1 MIDTLFAMDAHII
14 MTFVLAGIALN
25 LTPGADVMFT
35 IATALRGGVMAG
47 VAAAAG
53 IASAS
58 LVHVA
63 LTALGIAALLA
74 AHPIAFELLRW
85 AGAAYLA
92 YLAIKSWRAQADDTH
107 QRGAPSLFTAFKR
120 GAMTN
125 LLNPKVALFILAFL
139 PSFTDP
145 HIGSVATQIIILG
158 IIFGIT
164 GFMITSAYGLIAG
177 KMRSALQGR
186 ETTINKIAVG
196 VYGALA
202 LRLATQ

>member
-35 IATALRGGVMAG
+35 IATALRGGEMAG

-74 AHPIAFELLRW
+74 AHDGLNKDE
-85 AGAAYLA
+85 
-92 YLAIKSWRAQADDTH
+92 SD
-107 QRGAPSLFTAFKR
+107 
-120 GAMTN
+120 AMN
-125 LLNPKVALFILAFL
+125 ARLILILAN
-139 PSFTDP
+139 
-145 HIGSVATQIIILG
+145 HIGDAAVLEA
-158 IIFGIT
+158 
-164 GFMITSAYGLIAG
+164 
-177 KMRSALQGR
+177 ALEAAKQ
-186 ETTINKIAVG
+186 
-196 VYGALA
+196 
-202 LRLATQ
+202 

>member
-14 MTFVLAGIALN
+14 MTFFLAGIALN

-35 IATALRGGVMAG
+35 FATALRGGVMAG

-74 AHPIAFELLRW
+74 AHPIAFEILRW
-85 AGAAYLA
+85 AGTAYLA

-107 QRGAPSLFTAFKR
+107 HRGATSLVAAFKR

-125 LLNPKVALFILAFL
+125 LLNPKVALFILTFL

-164 GFMITSAYGLIAG
+164 GFIITSAYGLIAG

-186 ETTINKIAVG
+186 ETTINKIAAG

>member
-14 MTFVLAGIALN
+14 MTFFLAGIALN

-35 IATALRGGVMAG
+35 FATALRGGVMAG

-74 AHPIAFELLRW
+74 AHPIAFEILRW
-85 AGAAYLA
+85 AGTAYLA

-107 QRGAPSLFTAFKR
+107 HRGATSLVAAFKR

-164 GFMITSAYGLIAG
+164 GFIITSAYGLIAG

-186 ETTINKIAVG
+186 ETTINKIAAG

>member
-1 MIDTLFAMDAHII
+1 

-74 AHPIAFELLRW
+74 AHPIAFEILRW

-92 YLAIKSWRAQADDTH
+92 YLAIKSWWTTPSQANH
-107 QRGAPSLFTAFKR
+107 RGATSLVAAFKR

-125 LLNPKVALFILAFL
+125 LLNPKVALFILAIL

-145 HIGSVATQIIILG
+145 NVGSVSQQIIILG
-158 IIFGIT
+158 LIFGVT
-164 GFMITSAYGLIAG
+164 GFLITSAYGLIAG
-177 KMRSALQGR
+177 KMRSALMGR
-186 ETTINKIAVG
+186 ETTINKIAAG

>member
-14 MTFVLAGIALN
+14 LTFVLAGIALN

-92 YLAIKSWRAQADDTH
+92 YLAIKSWRAQADDTDH
-107 QRGAPSLFTAFKR
+107 GGAPSLVAAFKR

-145 HIGSVATQIIILG
+145 HIGSVAAQIIILG

-164 GFMITSAYGLIAG
+164 GFIITSAYGLIAG

-186 ETTINKIAVG
+186 ETTINKIAAG

>member
-14 MTFVLAGIALN
+14 MTFFLAGIALN

-35 IATALRGGVMAG
+35 FATALRGGVMAG

-74 AHPIAFELLRW
+74 AHPIAFEILRW

-107 QRGAPSLFTAFKR
+107 HRGATSLVAAFKR

-164 GFMITSAYGLIAG
+164 GFIITSAYGLIAG

-186 ETTINKIAVG
+186 ETTINKIAAG

>member
-1 MIDTLFAMDAHII
+1 MIDTLFAMDTHII

-35 IATALRGGVMAG
+35 IATALRGGMAAG

-53 IASAS
+53 IAIAS

-63 LTALGIAALLA
+63 LTAFGVATILA
-74 AHPIAFELLRW
+74 ANPIAFDILRYS
-85 AGAAYLA
+85 GAAYLL
-92 YLAIKSWRAQADDTH
+92 YLAIKSWRTQPTKTE
-107 QRGAPSLFTAFKR
+107 QSGATSLRTAFTR

-145 HIGSVATQIIILG
+145 NVGSVSQQIIILG
-158 IIFGIT
+158 LIFGVT
-164 GFMITSAYGLIAG
+164 GFLITSAYGLVAG

-186 ETTINKIAVG
+186 ETTINKIAAG

>member
-1 MIDTLFAMDAHII
+1 
-14 MTFVLAGIALN
+14 
-25 LTPGADVMFT
+25 
-35 IATALRGGVMAG
+35 
-47 VAAAAG
+47 
-53 IASAS
+53 
-58 LVHVA
+58 
-63 LTALGIAALLA
+63 LGIAALLA
-74 AHPIAFELLRW
+74 AHPIAFEILRW

-164 GFMITSAYGLIAG
+164 GFIITSAYGLIAG
-177 KMRSALQGR
+177 KMRSVLQGR
-186 ETTINKIAVG
+186 ETTINKIAAG

-202 LRLATQ
+202 MRLATQ

>member
-14 MTFVLAGIALN
+14 MTFVLAGITLN

-35 IATALRGGVMAG
+35 FATALRGGVMAG

-74 AHPIAFELLRW
+74 ARPIAFEILRW

-92 YLAIKSWRAQADDTH
+92 YLAIKSWRAQTDDTH
-107 QRGAPSLFTAFKR
+107 RRGATSLVAAFKR

-164 GFMITSAYGLIAG
+164 GFIITSAYGLIAG

-186 ETTINKIAVG
+186 ETTINKIAAG

>member
-1 MIDTLFAMDAHII
+1 MIDTLFGMDPHII
-14 MTFVLAGIALN
+14 LTFVLAGVALN

-92 YLAIKSWRAQADDTH
+92 YLAIKSWCTQPTKTE
-107 QRGAPSLFTAFKR
+107 QRGATSLRTAFTR

-145 HIGSVATQIIILG
+145 NVGSVSQQIIILG
-158 IIFGIT
+158 LIFGVT
-164 GFMITSAYGLIAG
+164 GFLITSAYGLISG

-186 ETTINKIAVG
+186 ETTINKIAAG

>member
-14 MTFVLAGIALN
+14 MTFFLAGIALN

-35 IATALRGGVMAG
+35 FATALRGGVMAG

-74 AHPIAFELLRW
+74 AHPIAFEILRW
-85 AGAAYLA
+85 AGTAYLA

-107 QRGAPSLFTAFKR
+107 HRGATSLVAAFKR

-164 GFMITSAYGLIAG
+164 GFIITSAYGLIAG

-186 ETTINKIAVG
+186 ETTINKIAAG

-202 LRLATQ
+202 MRLATQ

>member
-35 IATALRGGVMAG
+35 IATTLRGGEMAG

-63 LTALGIAALLA
+63 LTAVGIAALLA

-85 AGAAYLA
+85 AGAAYLV
-92 YLAIKSWRAQADDTH
+92 YLAKKSWRAQTDDTDH
-107 QRGAPSLFTAFKR
+107 RGAP
-120 GAMTN
+120 
-125 LLNPKVALFILAFL
+125 
-139 PSFTDP
+139 
-145 HIGSVATQIIILG
+145 
-158 IIFGIT
+158 
-164 GFMITSAYGLIAG
+164 
-177 KMRSALQGR
+177 
-186 ETTINKIAVG
+186 
-196 VYGALA
+196 
-202 LRLATQ
+202 